1 VGKDPRDLVDQ
12 IDNPGDISG
21 NTTTE
26 GETPE
31 RALGKGTPSELPEDD
46 LNPFVVNVPDPM
58 DKRADIDPESSLAT
72 SSDKTPVIVSPAT
85 KKPEGGVPAEAHPTF
100 GSVKRSNDILS
111 PCGPDELGSTENTCP
126 TSGDSATAADAEG
139 VEKIDLEPSGLGDPG
154 SSILIP
160 QVESSENASDGSLP
174 SGARVALGPPAVDV
188 CVALADETNAERKA
202 HQGLDATEDIPNLE
216 QPVIDVCVTSPD
228 EPNAERISEDAHQE
242 SDATKD
248 IPNKREFESIAD
260 SPGKTELSPHGS
272 KSTGVGSVG
281 SPRLLDG
288 EGGADMAPEPLG
300 RASASPRPLDDPHI
314 PRAPEGTGAGG
325 GGGSGHDFGTAPR
338 ILEKLSPLL
347 ESSRDSDVSDS
358 SYTSDISDISD
369 AKVGKDTNTL
379 GGTDPIINPE
389 ADSEYLEKAS
399 TSLDIDILGALKD
412 DGAARDVDPID
423 GPKNCS
429 EPPEKNIG
437 SFESPPNPAQDSD
450 PLEAAS
456 DAEPSQE
463 NDQVNSL
470 GVDSGSLL
478 DEGPQPIQPTDS
490 NSLEPVDGSGSIEE
504 LDIISPNTAT
514 DPESQEGVNAPQAR
528 SVGIG
533 APEALGN
540 SEHTAGASDP
550 EGGSKPS
557 EEAST
562 ALGPFQ
568 PLDVSKVAQAADSA
582 QQINKTDTLQDGPD
596 PPKEIVP
603 AAVPL
608 QDSIAPVVEN
618 VARSGAPVLVDGATD
633 VTSISGAP
641 PLEDTVSTKLPSSP
655 ATENTS
661 QDAAPEGG
669 SVLKD
674 IESLGIVGLE
684 GAEDV
689 FVDIEEEFGIP
700 GAHRG
705 EETKDS
711 DSDNLPA
718 VELLT
723 GGAPLFGLPGLTT
736 GDGQGISSNDS
747 TGLSITAEGL
757 ENIPRTPSTASIAT
771 SFRKGDSG
779 ESPDTCSDAS
789 ENNLG
794 STEITESLGARDKTT
809 LSEPLDTPHSHQV
822 DPLKSPKITTPGQST
837 SPKIDGNFDP
847 SGIVCKKEESTR
859 PQLHVVAAKLDADP
873 QRGTQEADEA
883 DPQKMEVESAKYF
896 TAAVLPPTP
905 QPDWHVP
912 ECSKCRQ
919 ATVLGRLGQGPNEYA
934 PAGNPESLE
943 QEGSPR
949 SKVNRTLST
958 PGQVINADFGR
969 LIFSPREG
977 CLSQVRFPMSRRFG
991 GNLRLQPPPQR
1002 PRKLVIR
1009 KYTKLGILSLLHRGQ
1024 PL

>member
-46 LNPFVVNVPDPM
+46 LNPFVVNVLDHM

-72 SSDKTPVIVSPAT
+72 SSDKTPVIVGPAT

-160 QVESSENASDGSLP
+160 QMESSENASDGSLP
-174 SGARVALGPPAVDV
+174 SGARVALGPRAVDV
-188 CVALADETNAERKA
+188 CVALADEPNAERKA
-202 HQGLDATEDIPNLE
+202 HQGLDAAEDIPNLE

-242 SDATKD
+242 PDATKD

-504 LDIISPNTAT
+504 LDIISPNTVT

-540 SEHTAGASDP
+540 SENTAGASDP

-562 ALGPFQ
+562 ALESFQ
-568 PLDVSKVAQAADSA
+568 PLDVSKVVQAADSA
-582 QQINKTDTLQDGPD
+582 QQINKTDTFQDGPD

-633 VTSISGAP
+633 AASISGAP

-655 ATENTS
+655 AT
-661 QDAAPEGG
+661 
-669 SVLKD
+669 
-674 IESLGIVGLE
+674 
-684 GAEDV
+684 
-689 FVDIEEEFGIP
+689 
-700 GAHRG
+700 
-705 EETKDS
+705 

-718 VELLT
+718 VELPT
-723 GGAPLFGLPGLTT
+723 GGAPLFGLLGLAT

-757 ENIPRTPSTASIAT
+757 ENVPRTPSTASIAT

-859 PQLHVVAAKLDADP
+859 PQPHVATKLDADP

-883 DPQKMEVESAKYF
+883 DSHKIEVESAEYF

-919 ATVLGRLGQGPNEYA
+919 ATVLGRSGQGPNEYA

-949 SKVNRTLST
+949 SKVNRALST

-977 CLSQVRFPMSRRFG
+977 CLSQVRFPMSRRFW
-991 GNLRLQPPPQR
+991 GNQRLQPPPQR

-1009 KYTKLGILSLLHRGQ
+1009 KYTKLGILSLLHRVQ